1 MGKLNEIAGE
11 LMKNGE
17 VSVVIGYTQGINNK
31 VTPFFAKNQEETIKL
46 IYNSSCVQNLAV
58 YLYKKELSALGKP
71 AIVANIHT
79 LRGIVRLV
87 VEKQIDKKEMII
99 LAVNNDNNNNEDVK
113 VLKDLAAL
121 EEYLSSVTPQLDE
134 TDQEMLNKLNSMTSS
149 ERHEFWAQ
157 EMDKCIKCYA
167 CRQTCPL
174 CYCTRC
180 TVEENQPQW
189 IPVAASKVG
198 NLEWH
203 LMRAMH
209 LSGRCVECGQCGK
222 ACPVNIPIHLLP
234 MQLSQEMRTQFGS
247 VTGMSLSEKCDMSTF
262 RPDDKEN
269 FIG

>member
-1 MGKLNEIAGE
+1 M
-11 LMKNGE
+11 
-17 VSVVIGYTQGINNK
+17 
-31 VTPFFAKNQEETIKL
+31 
-46 IYNSSCVQNLAV
+46 YNSSCIQNLAV

-87 VEKQIDKKEMII
+87 VEKQIDQKEMII
-99 LAVNNDNNNNEDVK
+99 IAESNDDFT
-113 VLKDLAAL
+113 VLKNLDDLKD
-121 EEYLSSVTPQLDE
+121 YLSEITPQLSE
-134 TDQEMLNKLNSMTSS
+134 TDQTMLDKLNSMTPA
-149 ERHEFWAQ
+149 ERHAFWQQ
-157 EMDKCIKCYA
+157 ELEKCIKCYA
-167 CRQTCPL
+167 CRQACPL

-209 LSGRCVECGQCGK
+209 LSGRCVECGQCGS

-234 MQLSQEMRTQFGS
+234 MRLSQEMRTQFGS
-247 VTGMSLSEKCDMSTF
+247 VTGMSMSEKCDMSTF